1 MPTKLF
7 IGNVS
12 AKATED
18 DLKEAFEK
26 YGKVV
31 QHAIVRSYG
40 FVHYENKEDAEKAIK
55 ELDDTEFKGSVIKVE
70 LSKTPH
76 KNGNWV
82 HRDLPQRDYGRDSR
96 DHYYRGYD
104 ERDRYYDSYRGK
116 SPMPPPGRYHP
127 YGYRESYAPPSPY
140 ERDRYYDQYYAY
152 GRSRYEYDYPGYSG
166 EYSYT
171 CSYSSS
177 RPRSYPASSSTSSG
191 TSRESYDAPRPA
203 VSYPGVASKS
213 TAENAATTGTDSATT
228 SDDPYN

>member
-7 IGNVS
+7 VGNVS

-40 FVHYENKEDAEKAIK
+40 FVHYEKQEDAEKAIK

-82 HRDLPQRDYGRDSR
+82 HRDLPQRDYNRNR
-96 DHYYRGYD
+96 YYRGYD
-104 ERDRYYDSYRGK
+104 ERDRYYDGYRERP
-116 SPMPPPGRYHP
+116 PMPPPGRYRP
-127 YGYRESYAPPSPY
+127 YGYRESYGPPSAY
-140 ERDRYYDQYYAY
+140 DRDRYYDQYY
-152 GRSRYEYDYPGYSG
+152 GRSRYDYPGPGYSG

-171 CSYSSS
+171 GSYSSS
-177 RPRSYPASSSTSSG
+177 RPRPYPASSSTGSNA
-191 TSRESYDAPRPA
+191 TRESYDTARPP
-203 VSYPGVASKS
+203 VSYPSVASKT
-213 TAENAATTGTDSATT
+213 TAESTTTTSTDPTTT
-228 SDDPYN
+228 SDGSYN